1 VKTRDKLLAAAA
13 DALAADGVAAVS
25 ARSIAARA
33 EVNQALIFYHFD
45 SVADLL
51 DQAVRR
57 AVDAAVAD
65 YRERL
70 QGVATLSELLALGDS
85 LRATERDR
93 GNVAQMAQVM
103 AGAQRD
109 AVLAGAARYAVEAW
123 SVEVEAVV
131 DRVLAASPL
140 REVVDPAGLARAV
153 TAGFIGLQLYEGV
166 DPEGAAGA
174 LEALRALGVLAQALD
189 DVGPVAT
196 RLVRSRLRR
205 AATAE

>member
-13 DALAADGVAAVS
+13 DALAADGVATVS

-174 LEALRALGVLAQALD
+174 LEALRVLGVLAQALD

>member
-174 LEALRALGVLAQALD
+174 LEALRVLGVLAQALD